1 METKMEINDL
11 FNLSGKVAIVTGGAK
26 GIGEGITIRLAQAG
40 AKVMICDI
48 DTAALDKAVQK
59 FRTFGL
65 EVAGICA
72 DISNEDDC
80 RNTVIQTVETYG
92 GVDIMVN
99 NAAYYPTIPL
109 LKTTQADW
117 DKVYAINCRGAFLMS
132 RETAKII
139 IEQNKITPERGGSV
153 IFIASLGAQR
163 ANRVGMSAYHSSK
176 GAILSLKN
184 DLSGELAP
192 YNIRV
197 NCVLPGAINS
207 MIPDENGVF
216 QPIPMPANKVPL
228 RRMGVP
234 FDIANATLFLAS
246 PAAEYITGI
255 EILVDGGMYKLP
267 TFGYS
272 EEQKVIREYSTGS
285 GDR

>member
-1 METKMEINDL
+1 MSIQAEITDL

-48 DTAALDKAVQK
+48 NTDSLNNAVRK
-59 FRTFGL
+59 FCSMGL
-65 EVAGICA
+65 NVTGTIA
-72 DISNEDDC
+72 DISNEGDC
-80 RNTVIQTVETYG
+80 IKTINKTVETYG
-92 GVDIMVN
+92 GIDIMVN

-109 LKTTQADW
+109 LETTQADW
-117 DKVYAINCRGAFLMS
+117 DKVYAINCRGAFLMT
-132 RETAKII
+132 RETVKIMVK
-139 IEQNKITPERGGSV
+139 QNLTTPERGGSI
-153 IFIASLGAQR
+153 IFIASLGAER

-184 DLSGELAP
+184 DLTGELAP
-192 YNIRV
+192 HNIRI

-207 MIPDENGVF
+207 MIPDENGIY
-216 QPIPMPANKVPL
+216 QPIPMPINKVPL

-234 FDIANATLFLAS
+234 FDIANAALFLSSSAS
-246 PAAEYITGI
+246 EYITGI

-267 TFGYS
+267 TFGYP

-285 GDR
+285 GPR